1 MEVDVRAVARRVTA
15 VGGIPQLAVIGRFVL
30 DALAPHRCVNCK
42 KIGAVVCADCW
53 ATVERKLQIT
63 PGPKPLQSIVTCG
76 EYEQPIMQKLIHDL
90 KYNGIRDAA
99 EPLAKLLT
107 ETVCPLLQ
115 TGDVLVA
122 IPLHARRE
130 RKRGFNQSEL
140 LAKQLHVAANVPL
153 IDALHRVR
161 NTKPQVECD
170 ADERRTNLK
179 DAFIADQVD
188 AKRIILIDD
197 VTTTGTT
204 FVEAAKALRKVT
216 PVPIIGVAVA
226 RGG

>member
-1 MEVDVRAVARRVTA
+1 MSSAFLTVARRVTA
-15 VGGIPQLAVIGRFVL
+15 VGGIPQLAVIGRFLL
-30 DALAPHRCVNCK
+30 DALAPHRCVDCK
-42 KIGAVVCADCW
+42 KIGAVVCAECW

-63 PGPKPLQSIVTCG
+63 PGPNPLQSTVTCA
-76 EYEQPIMQKLIHDL
+76 EYEQPVIQKLIHDL
-90 KYNGIRDAA
+90 KYNSIRDAA
-99 EPLAKLLT
+99 KPLAELLT
-107 ETVCPLLQ
+107 ESVRPLLQ
-115 TGDVLVA
+115 PGDVIVA
-122 IPLHARRE
+122 IPLHTRRE

-140 LAKQLHVAANVPL
+140 LAQKLSKATSVPL
-153 IDALHRVR
+153 MQILHRVR

-179 DAFIADQVD
+179 DAFVADQVD

-216 PVPIIGVAVA
+216 AVPIFGVTVA

>member
-1 MEVDVRAVARRVTA
+1 MDIRAVARRVTA

-63 PGPKPLQSIVTCG
+63 PGPNPLQSTVTCA
-76 EYEQPIMQKLIHDL
+76 EYEQPIIQKLIHDL
-90 KYNGIRDAA
+90 KYNSIRDAA
-99 EPLAKLLT
+99 EPLGKLLT
-107 ETVCPLLQ
+107 ETVRPWLQ
-115 TGDVLVA
+115 PGDVIIA
-122 IPLHARRE
+122 IPLHARRQ

-140 LAKQLHVAANVPL
+140 LAKHLSKVTTISTAK
-153 IDALHRVR
+153 ILHRTR
-161 NTKPQVECD
+161 NTKPQVECG

-179 DAFIADQVD
+179 NAFIAEPTD

-204 FVEAAKALRKVT
+204 FVEAAKAIRKVT
-216 PVPIIGVAVA
+216 GVPIIGVAVA

>member
-1 MEVDVRAVARRVTA
+1 MSE
-15 VGGIPQLAVIGRFVL
+15 II
-30 DALAPHRCVNCK
+30 
-42 KIGAVVCADCW
+42 
-53 ATVERKLQIT
+53 
-63 PGPKPLQSIVTCG
+63 
-76 EYEQPIMQKLIHDL
+76 QKLIHDL
-90 KYNGIRDAA
+90 KYNSIRDAA
-99 EPLAKLLT
+99 EPLAQLLT
-107 ETVCPLLQ
+107 ETVGSLLQ
-115 TGDVLVA
+115 PGDVLVA
-122 IPLHARRE
+122 IPLHSRRE

-140 LAKQLHVAANVPL
+140 LAKQLSSTTAMPL
-153 IDALHRVR
+153 SHILHRTR

-179 DAFIADQVD
+179 DAFIADRVD

-216 PVPIIGVAVA
+216 AVPIIGVTVA